1 MIKSVLKEIC
11 IMLLLCI
18 AIVLILGVIFY
29 DSIPSNKAVPNKLSA
44 YTTPENVQSE
54 IDEEVSGM
62 NKVEVSYE
70 ITSSDLTLYQQTH
83 SYTPGKPDPFS
94 ASTSV
99 DDTNTSGGTGTNE
112 NNTAENN
119 TTNADPNSTGTF
131 FNNTGHK

>member
-1 MIKSVLKEIC
+1 MVKSVFKEIC

-70 ITSSDLTLYQQTH
+70 ITSSDLTLYKQTQ

-94 ASTSV
+94 ASTS
-99 DDTNTSGGTGTNE
+99 TEGNTSTNGGTKRYHTSR
-112 NNTAENN
+112 
-119 TTNADPNSTGTF
+119 PK
-131 FNNTGHK
+131 FNRNIF